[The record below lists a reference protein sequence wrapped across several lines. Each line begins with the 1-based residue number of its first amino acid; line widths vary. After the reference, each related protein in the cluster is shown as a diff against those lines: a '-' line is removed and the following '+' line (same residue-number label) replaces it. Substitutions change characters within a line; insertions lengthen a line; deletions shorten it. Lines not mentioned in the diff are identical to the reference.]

1 MRKLMFILTSVAFLS
16 LTACKVKKGCPSNG
30 ANVGAERLLSGDPK
44 AINDIKKGKKWKQNK
59 Y

>member
-1 MRKLMFILTSVAFLS
+1 MRKLIFIITAFGFLLLS
-16 LTACKVKKGCPSNG
+16 ACKVKKGCPSNG

-44 AINDIKKGKKWKQNK
+44 ALNDIKKGKKWKQNK

>member
-1 MRKLMFILTSVAFLS
+1 MKKLILIFIAFGFLM
-16 LTACKVKKGCPSNG
+16 LNACKVKKGCPSNG

-44 AINDIKKGKKWKQNK
+44 ALKDIKKGKKWKQNK

>member
-1 MRKLMFILTSVAFLS
+1 MFILTSVAFLS